1 MTATLTYNARMG
13 NDVYFPS
20 YATSMEATTVLDRLR
35 DWCSSRD
42 RAETLRARSY
52 SELDDTFLEC
62 REKDWDGYGGFPVEP
77 SAYYRARCLMASLLD
92 KFPAPAVGGSPH
104 GSITLEWMTG
114 QRRRV
119 MVSIGEEER
128 IAFAAVFGEETLQG
142 VSSFIRDVPRE
153 ITALLAR
160 LYYKG

>member
-1 MTATLTYNARMG
+1 MSGG
-13 NDVYFPS
+13 NDIGLQESFAS
-20 YATSMEATTVLDRLR
+20 FQNE
-35 DWCSSRD
+35 
-42 RAETLRARSY
+42 
-52 SELDDTFLEC
+52 
-62 REKDWDGYGGFPVEP
+62 DWDGYGALPVSQEACSRAEAMM
-77 SAYYRARCLMASLLD
+77 SALMD

-128 IAFAAVFGEETLQG
+128 IAFAAVFGEETVQG
-142 VSSFIRDVPRE
+142 VASFIRDVPRE
-153 ITALLAR
+153 ITALLSR

>member
-1 MTATLTYNARMG
+1 MTANLTYNARTG
-13 NDVYFPS
+13 NDMYFPS
-20 YATSMEATTVLDRLR
+20 YATSLEATTVLDRLR

-62 REKDWDGYGGFPVEP
+62 GKEDWDGYGAFPVDLG
-77 SAYYRARCLMASLLD
+77 AYYRARYLMASLLD

-119 MVSIGEEER
+119 LVSIGGEER
-128 IAFAAVFGEETLQG
+128 IAFAAVFGEETVQG
-142 VSSFIRDVPRE
+142 VASFIRDVPRE
-153 ITALLAR
+153 IAAMLSR

>member
-1 MTATLTYNARMG
+1 MTATLTYDARMG

-20 YATSMEATTVLDRLR
+20 YATSSEASIIRELMGGWWT
-35 DWCSSRD
+35 SRD
-42 RAETLRARSY
+42 RAESLRARSY

-62 REKDWDGYGGFPVEP
+62 QEEDWDGYGAYPVDP

-104 GSITLEWMTG
+104 GSITLEWLSG

-128 IAFAAVFGEETLQG
+128 IAFAAVFGEETVQG
-142 VSSFIRDVPRE
+142 VASYIRDVPRE
-153 ITALLAR
+153 ITALLSR